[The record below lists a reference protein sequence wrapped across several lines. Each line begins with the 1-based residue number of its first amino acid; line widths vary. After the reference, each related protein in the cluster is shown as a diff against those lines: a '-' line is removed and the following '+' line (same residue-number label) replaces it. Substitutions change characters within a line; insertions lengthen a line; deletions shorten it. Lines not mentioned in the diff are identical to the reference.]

1 MMIRKTLHR
10 PLGDTEHMLEQWG
23 WWRMDGMGIPSYA
36 SPMLALMRDA
46 LPSTTKSYTIT
57 DELACAVDGAL
68 ARLCKRD
75 QQMGDMVWLYYGSK
89 WPAVRV
95 GRHFKVSEM
104 KARELIK
111 AGVAWIDCVLETL
124 REAA

>member
-1 MMIRKTLHR
+1 MMIRKPLHR

-23 WWRMDGMGIPSYA
+23 WWRMDGKGVPSYA
-36 SPMLALMRDA
+36 SPMMALMRDA
-46 LPSTTKSYTIT
+46 MPVASKSYTIT
-57 DELACAVDGAL
+57 DELACAVDAAL

-75 QQMGDMVWLYYGSK
+75 QQMGDMIWLYYGAK

-95 GRHFKVSEM
+95 GRHYQVSEM

-111 AGVAWIDCVLETL
+111 AGVAWIDCVLESL